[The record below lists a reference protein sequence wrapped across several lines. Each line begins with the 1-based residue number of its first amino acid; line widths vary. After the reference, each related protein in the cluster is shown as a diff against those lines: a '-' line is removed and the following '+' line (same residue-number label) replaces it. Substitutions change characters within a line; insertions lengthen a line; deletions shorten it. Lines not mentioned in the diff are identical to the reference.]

1 MAPAGVP
8 KRIITKLNEVIVK
21 GGKSD
26 DLKEAFSKLGLE
38 PQTHTPEQFGELIRA
53 ELVKNKKLV
62 AQAGIKAN

>member
-8 KRIITKLNEVIVK
+8 KRIITKLNEVIGK